1 MGKNPSGAGQV
12 NSPEG
17 GVVVLEVVEET
28 VEEVVDVEEIV
39 VVLTVDRPL
48 QEASAYGT
56 QCFIS
61 GSNTSFAGHSC

>member
-39 VVLTVDRPL
+39 VVLTVDRP
-48 QEASAYGT
+48 T
-56 QCFIS
+56 Q
-61 GSNTSFAGHSC
+61 